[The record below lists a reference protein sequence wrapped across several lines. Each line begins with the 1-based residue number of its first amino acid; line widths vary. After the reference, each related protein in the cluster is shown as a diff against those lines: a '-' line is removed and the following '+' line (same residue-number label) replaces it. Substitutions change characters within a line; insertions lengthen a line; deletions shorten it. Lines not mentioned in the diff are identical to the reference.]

1 MSDKKSVTSPGRRHF
16 FGKAGAGIG
25 VAGIAALG
33 LAGKGAKATEISP
46 DGEKTAGYRETEHVK
61 TFYKLARF

>member
-1 MSDKKSVTSPGRRHF
+1 MSKKKSVTSPGRRHF
-16 FGKAGAGIG
+16 FKKAGVGVG

-33 LAGKGAKATEISP
+33 LAGKDAKAADASA
-46 DGEKTAGYRETEHVK
+46 DGKTAGAYRETEHVK